1 MWDRQAL
8 SRTLDRK
15 ENEAAIFSLLMK
27 NSKKCDDIARII
39 NAICNDIIFC
49 KEILSNGKSEYPT
62 SPIDVEAY
70 TSRLS
75 EIEVFDEDYLDS
87 IRVEKKDE
95 TDAIN
100 VLKEELAECRS
111 RIDMLSKDLDESQK
125 SNSVLKTECDGLKE
139 TIITLKDELKITKD
153 RNSELSLDLDYAKA
167 ESKADDDNYFQK
179 EETKPEDSV
188 PVSTVET
195 ENTEPC
201 TETNEKIES
210 ADVTEK
216 PVSEKVLEQ
225 IPDDPYHFTE
235 ADKAIARK
243 VRAMK
248 ESKMDYFIDLSLSG
262 KNVKASDDI
271 VGFLKIDAKL
281 CDLIDSVELGNDKSL
296 DNTLNEMLSI
306 VDLDYKSP
314 YQHFYIRSL
323 SPEEKV
329 CETLFNSLMQ
339 KTQRIMMVRLGE

>member
-39 NAICNDIIFC
+39 NAICDDIIFC
-49 KEILSNGKSEYPT
+49 KEILSNGKSEYRT

-87 IRVEKKDE
+87 IRIEKKDD

-100 VLKEELAECRS
+100 VLKEELFECRS
-111 RIDMLSKDLDESQK
+111 RIDILSKDLDESQK

-139 TIITLKDELKITKD
+139 TIVTLKDELKVTKD

-167 ESKADDDNYFQK
+167 ESKAEDDNYFQK
-179 EETKPEDSV
+179 EESKSEDSA

-195 ENTEPC
+195 EIAEPC
-201 TETNEKIES
+201 AETNETTET
-210 ADVTEK
+210 VPEK
-216 PVSEKVLEQ
+216 PVNEKVLEQ

-235 ADKAIARK
+235 ADKAVARK
-243 VRAMK
+243 IRAMK

-281 CDLIDSVELGNDKSL
+281 CDLIESVELGNDASL
-296 DNTLNEMLSI
+296 DKVLNEMLSI
-306 VDLDYKSP
+306 VNLDYKSP

-323 SPEEKV
+323 TPEEKV

-339 KTQRIMMVRLGE
+339 KTQRIMMIRLGE